1 MAGTLFDLNTATLL
15 NDTIFQVSEYPD
27 FDPGY
32 DVNYVLFGLTGEE
45 AANRTVNGKLFDEPQ
60 HAATIMA
67 AETGLTLD
75 VSTTSP
81 GLQFYTAGLLKS
93 QNPLLGKN
101 GVAYPQFSG
110 LTVETQNFPNAINQ
124 PNFPSM
130 VLRPGD
136 TYTNVVVWRFSN
148 STTG

>member
-1 MAGTLFDLNTATLL
+1 
-15 NDTIFQVSEYPD
+15 
-27 FDPGY
+27 
-32 DVNYVLFGLTGEE
+32 
-45 AANRTVNGKLFDEPQ
+45 
-60 HAATIMA
+60 MA

-110 LTVETQNFPNAINQ
+110 LTVETQASAIMHLLQ
-124 PNFPSM
+124 ACGRLA
-130 VLRPGD
+130 VAD
-136 TYTNVVVWRFSN
+136 
-148 STTG
+148 